1 MILFQFK
8 NSQILKSSRNF
19 FSTTLSSQINQLG
32 LVSSYKDGTANITGL
47 PTVFM
52 GEVLHILNNKKT
64 PCLVVSISENI
75 CKVLIL
81 STIAT
86 PSGRYNSDS
95 YSASE
100 INVGM
105 KVVRSYK
112 TLSISMSLNS
122 LLGNVINVLGKS
134 LFTNFSESNIKF
146 QINRPVELKAPG
158 VLARA
163 TVDQPL
169 LTGAKIVDGLTPIG
183 KGQRELII
191 GDNSTGKTTIVLDTF
206 LNQRRNNI
214 ISSFDGAGSN
224 RLFCIYSAIGQ
235 KISSVS
241 KFMNVLKEK
250 KAFWYSNIVLAS
262 SVEPS
267 AIQYMAPYAST
278 AVAEIFRDN
287 GLHSLVSYD
296 DLTNH
301 AEAYRQLALALERF
315 PGREAYPGDMFYAHS
330 RLLERSAKMSKKNG
344 AGSLTAL
351 PVVETINNDVSRYI
365 PTNLISITDGQIF
378 LDLSLFS
385 KGIKPAMNSG
395 ISVSRVGSKAQYP
408 LLQAAV
414 KSIRAQ
420 LAEFSEVEALVSF
433 GGDLDEATRKIL
445 KSGQILVKILQQSKF
460 SPVSIENQ
468 ILSSYIASNGYL
480 DEIIVDESASRLNL
494 LLDKFNSS
502 KINSIEWLILAFI
515 FNAKSSR
522 KSLDLFKKTVDFI
535 SPQI

>member
-1 MILFQFK
+1 MSSSNINNNETPNLLNLGKIL
-8 NSQILKSSRNF
+8 
-19 FSTTLSSQINQLG
+19 
-32 LVSSYKDGTANITGL
+32 VYKDGTAILTGL
-47 PTVFM
+47 TTVFM
-52 GEVLHILNNKKT
+52 GEVLYVLNERKT
-64 PCLVVSISENI
+64 PCLVVAINENF
-75 CKVLIL
+75 CKVLVL
-81 STIAT
+81 SVIAT
-86 PSGRYNSDS
+86 KSGRYNAGT

-105 KVVRSYK
+105 KVIRSFK
-112 TLSISMSLNS
+112 TLSIDINLNT
-122 LLGNVINVLGKS
+122 LLGNVVNVLGES
-134 LFTNFSESNIKF
+134 LFENFSNSATNF
-146 QINRPVELKAPG
+146 QISRPIELKAPG

-163 TVDQPL
+163 TVNQPL

-191 GDNSTGKTTIVLDTF
+191 GDNSTGKTTIVLDSF
-206 LNQRRNNI
+206 INQRRNNLV
-214 ISSFDGAGSN
+214 SSFDGAGSN
-224 RLFCIYSAIGQ
+224 RLFCVYSAIGQ

-241 KFMNVLKEK
+241 KFMNVLKQK
-250 KAFWYSNIVLAS
+250 KAFWFSSIVIAS

-267 AIQYMAPYAST
+267 AIQYIAPYAST

-344 AGSLTAL
+344 YGSLTAL

-378 LDLSLFS
+378 LDISLFS
-385 KGIKPAMNSG
+385 KGIKPAMNVG

-408 LLQAAV
+408 LLQLAV
-414 KSIRAQ
+414 QSIRAQ

-433 GGDLDEATRKIL
+433 GSDLDESTKKIL
-445 KSGQILVKILQQSKF
+445 KAGQILVKSLKQNKF
-460 SPVSIENQ
+460 SPVPIENQ
-468 ILSSYIASNGYL
+468 VLTAYLASNGYL
-480 DEIIVDESASRLNL
+480 NNID
-494 LLDKFNSS
+494 
-502 KINSIEWLILAFI
+502 IEFLEEQISLILE
-515 FNAKSSR
+515 NLNKG
-522 KSLDLFKKTVDFI
+522 KVNSLE
-535 SPQI
+535 

>member
-1 MILFQFK
+1 M
-8 NSQILKSSRNF
+8 
-19 FSTTLSSQINQLG
+19 TINNDSNLQNLG
-32 LVSSYKDGTANITGL
+32 LISSYKDGTANISGL
-47 PTVFM
+47 TNVFM
-52 GEVLHILNNKKT
+52 GEVLYLLNEQKT
-64 PCLVVSISENI
+64 PCLVVSINENI
-75 CKVLIL
+75 CKVLVL
-81 STIAT
+81 SVIAT
-86 PSGRYNSDS
+86 PSGRYNSS
-95 YSASE
+95 TYSASE
-100 INVGM
+100 VNVGM
-105 KVVRSYK
+105 KVIRSFK
-112 TLSISMSLNS
+112 TLSIDLSLNT
-122 LLGNVINVLGKS
+122 LLGNVVNVLGKS
-134 LFTNFSESNIKF
+134 LFSNFSNSKTTF
-146 QINRPVELKAPG
+146 QISRPVELKAPG

-163 TVDQPL
+163 TVNQPL

-191 GDNSTGKTTIVLDTF
+191 GDNSTGKSTIVLDTF
-206 LNQRRNNI
+206 INQRRNNI

-241 KFMNVLKEK
+241 KFMNVLKQK
-250 KAFWYSNIVLAS
+250 KAFWYSSIVLAS

-267 AIQYMAPYAST
+267 AIQYISPYAST
-278 AVAEIFRDN
+278 AMAEIFRDN

-330 RLLERSAKMSKKNG
+330 RLLERSAKMSMKNG
-344 AGSLTAL
+344 NGSLTAL

-385 KGIKPAMNSG
+385 KGIKPAMNVG

-408 LLQAAV
+408 LLQIAV
-414 KSIRAQ
+414 KAIRAQ

-433 GGDLDEATRKIL
+433 GGDLDESTKKVL
-445 KSGQILVKILQQSKF
+445 KTGQILVKALQQTKF
-460 SPVSIENQ
+460 SPVSVENQ
-468 ILSSYIASNGYL
+468 VLTSFLASNGYL
-480 DEIIVDESASRLNL
+480 ENINL
-494 LLDKFNSS
+494 EE
-502 KINSIEWLILAFI
+502 INSKLNQFLNKLNTAKTGSFEWLILAFI

-522 KSLDLFKKTVDFI
+522 NSEDMFKKVI
-535 SPQI
+535 NYLSKQI